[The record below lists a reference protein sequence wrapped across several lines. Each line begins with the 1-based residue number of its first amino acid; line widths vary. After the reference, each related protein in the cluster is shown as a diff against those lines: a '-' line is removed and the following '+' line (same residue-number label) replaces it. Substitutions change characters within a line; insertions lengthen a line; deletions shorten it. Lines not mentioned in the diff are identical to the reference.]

1 MKRILI
7 SVLIL
12 SFLFAF
18 AKEKNNNDM
27 YLNYVDKVVNYN
39 FKIKDLKKL
48 KTPFYVPKIYKSN
61 MKPHNRPVKRYT
73 KLKLLSIL
81 SDKAY
86 IKVDVYLGLQLIDS
100 YKKWLSLNQ
109 SVNDCKLI
117 KLNFTKAV
125 FKCNDGLLVKELNHK
140 LKNLEIRERK

>member
-48 KTPFYVPKIYKSN
+48 KTPFYVPKIYKST
-61 MKPHNRPVKRYT
+61 MKPDNRPVKRYT
-73 KLKLLSIL
+73 KLELLSIL